1 MMCSITCYQHVR
13 SSSTTRASLTAYVG
27 GVVVKLD
34 VGNLVGVLAIDYFHD
49 IDYINIINDRS
60 GRSPDLAEL
69 FYATGFVF
77 PLCKTEGII

>member
-34 VGNLVGVLAIDYFHD
+34 VGNLVGVLAIDYFDD
-49 IDYINIINDRS
+49 IDYINIIN
-60 GRSPDLAEL
+60 GPVGPPISPNYSTRQASFFL
-69 FYATGFVF
+69 YAKQKV
-77 PLCKTEGII
+77 